1 MISLS
6 MMGRGRSNIIRKSE
20 TPILLVTE
28 LKLVGQSWQQES
40 GVVGD
45 KMLDRSLPDV
55 VIKVAQRS
63 HRFFDKRP
71 KKNAVVSSLLV
82 LSSSRSR
89 KLIRVLDVIS
99 LSRTC
104 YPFPYGPYRDR
115 IVCQNRRRMIALTSV
130 VVSRDR
136 D

>member
-1 MISLS
+1 MISLP

-20 TPILLVTE
+20 IPILLVTE
-28 LKLVGQSWQQES
+28 LKPVGQSWQQES
-40 GVVGD
+40 GIVGD
-45 KMLDRSLPDV
+45 KMLDRSSPLADV
-55 VIKVAQRS
+55 VTKVVQRS

-82 LSSSRSR
+82 LSSSWSG

-104 YPFPYGPYRDR
+104 YPFPYRDR